1 MVKECWRP
9 RPRSREE
16 AEEAA
21 AEEFCSWVCCFEE
34 RKGDG
39 EGGVD
44 GVDGVVEGR
53 RPRSF
58 LALMTREWR
67 RVSGPK
73 ASRIISLSPWS

>member
-1 MVKECWRP
+1 MVRECCRP
-9 RPRSREE
+9 RPRRREV
-16 AEEAA
+16 AEAA
-21 AEEFCSWVCCFEE
+21 AEEFCSCCCCLEDE

-39 EGGVD
+39 DGGVD
-44 GVDGVVEGR
+44 GVDGVVVGR

-67 RVSGPK
+67 RVSGPN